1 MALKD
6 FADLKS
12 LARQLKEQA
21 DARAV
26 EQAERAKRDQVQA
39 VEANLFKASIG
50 GVKKMAQVDRYV
62 PGVPKTSGA
71 APAAATRA
79 RTQAEDDAAVLRE
92 SLSAP
97 LSDLFEVD
105 HYMEEDPAL
114 NYAAPG
120 VGPDV
125 VRKMRKGHWPIQ
137 DDLDLHGMRRDEARD
152 GLGAFL
158 RNAAL
163 RNLRCVRVIHGKG
176 FGSKSQEPVLK
187 SMVHSWLVQKEE
199 VIAFCVARPSDGGD
213 GALVVL
219 LRAALLPVR

>member
-1 MALKD
+1 MGLKD

-21 DARAV
+21 DVRAA
-26 EQAERAKRDQVQA
+26 EQAERAQREKVQA

-50 GVKKMAQVDRYV
+50 GVKKMPEVDRYV
-62 PGVPKTSGA
+62 PGMPKTSGA
-71 APAAATRA
+71 MPAVATRP

-92 SLSAP
+92 S

-137 DDLDLHGMRRDEARD
+137 DDLDLHGLRRDEARD

-187 SMVHSWLVQKEE
+187 SMVHSWLVQKDE
-199 VIAFCVARPSDGGD
+199 VIAFCAARPSDGGD
-213 GALVVL
+213 GALIVL
-219 LRAALLPVR
+219 LRAALQPVR

>member
-1 MALKD
+1 MGLKD

-12 LARQLKEQA
+12 LAKQLKEQA
-21 DARAV
+21 DVRAV
-26 EQAERAKRDQVQA
+26 AKAEREKRDKVQA
-39 VEANLFKASIG
+39 VEANLFQSSVG
-50 GVKKMAQVDRYV
+50 GVKRMPEQNRFV
-62 PGVPKTSGA
+62 PSLPKAGA
-71 APAAATRA
+71 APAAPTRP
-79 RTQAEDDAAVLRE
+79 RTQEEDDQAVLRE
-92 SLSAP
+92 S

-137 DDLDLHGMRRDEARD
+137 DDLDLHGLRRDEARD
-152 GLGAFL
+152 GLGEFL
-158 RNAAL
+158 RRAAL
-163 RNLRCVRVIHGKG
+163 RNYRCVRVIHGKG

-199 VIAFCVARPSDGGD
+199 VVAFCVARPSDGGE

-219 LRAALLPVR
+219 LRAALLPQRN